1 MKNAEAMTGAEIRD
15 VYGNKEAFELEQQ
28 ATQLSEDIEFIKSKM
43 DEEWDEGL
51 KDQLRDVLDKLREVN
66 KDIRAIKERYTRIN
80 AEARPVE

>member
-1 MKNAEAMTGAEIRD
+1 MTGAEIRD

-66 KDIRAIKERYTRIN
+66 KDIRAIKERHTRIN